1 MDYGL
6 ADPSLWAGG
15 GDGSSLARTIYFNST
30 YTPVFILAGAGA
42 VVLGLV
48 GLYLYDYFFTPAAA
62 SKADQYYNPNTDPNY
77 PYYQPSQD
85 RRYISFLRKTHLFLF
100 LGKLTFLWHIYF
112 FIFLCTH
119 HTSSLKLQGKNIR

>member
-6 ADPSLWAGG
+6 ADPSLWA

-48 GLYLYDYFFTPAAA
+48 GLYLYDYYFTPAAA

-85 RRYISFLRKTHLFLF
+85 RRYISPFEKNSHLFFCFWENSL
-100 LGKLTFLWHIYF
+100 FLWHIYF